1 MSGYSLTPRARA
13 DLKAI
18 WTYTADRW
26 TVEQADRY
34 IGLLHGAMRIVA
46 AEPRRWQSCDH
57 VRAGYFKYSAGSHV
71 LFFRQH
77 ESGIVVVRVLHQS
90 MDFERH
96 L

>member
-1 MSGYSLTPRARA
+1 MSGYGFTPRARA

-26 TVEQADRY
+26 SIEQADRY
-34 IGLLHGAMRIVA
+34 VGLLHNAMQIVA
-46 AEPRRWQSCDH
+46 AEPRRWRSCDH
-57 VRAGYFKYSAGSHV
+57 IRSGYFKYSAGSHV
-71 LFFRQH
+71 LFFRRH
-77 ESGIVVVRVLHQS
+77 ESGIVVVRILHQS